1 MSDALIAEA
10 ALAAAAAWGA
20 GLRLYAVALVLGL
33 LGRYAGFDLPD
44 TLQWLSH
51 PLALGIAGLL
61 TLAEFV
67 GDKIPLIDSASDT
80 VQTFVRIPAGAALAA
95 AFFGDSGGAAQTLAA
110 LLGGGIAAS
119 SHIAKAG
126 SRAFINTSPE
136 PVSNVALSLG
146 EDGMVAAMVA
156 LALAYP
162 VVAGVVAVMFA
173 LASAVVAVV
182 LFKAVRA
189 LSRRWRSRAATG
201 GLG

>member
-1 MSDALIAEA
+1 MSDVLIAEA
-10 ALAAAAAWGA
+10 ALAAAVAWGA

-67 GDKIPLIDSASDT
+67 GDKIPLVDSASDT
-80 VQTFVRIPAGAALAA
+80 VQTFIRIPAGAALAA
-95 AFFGDSGGAAQTLAA
+95 TFFGDSGGAAQTLAA
-110 LLGGGIAAS
+110 LFGGGIAAS

-136 PVSNVALSLG
+136 PVSNVAASFG
-146 EDGMVAAMVA
+146 EDVLLGGGLWLAFAHPLAFLVA
-156 LALAYP
+156 LAAFMLA
-162 VVAGVVAVMFA
+162 VAW
-173 LASAVVAVV
+173 L
-182 LFKAVRA
+182 VRR
-189 LSRRWRSRAATG
+189 LWRWLRTPPSGRRV
-201 GLG
+201 